1 MKRIKVITLSLTL
14 LLTVV
19 AQGADQLVTIKDAQ
33 PHQRRTGFSAV
44 LKLGSVGELYVT
56 TNVKDLMKALGLA
69 QYQNFLRSIRRLG
82 RVPIPNA
89 VSKVAPRFENPNTKS
104 I

>member
-1 MKRIKVITLSLTL
+1 
-14 LLTVV
+14 
-19 AQGADQLVTIKDAQ
+19 
-33 PHQRRTGFSAV
+33 
-44 LKLGSVGELYVT
+44 VGELYVT

-69 QYQNFLRSIRRLG
+69 QYQRFLRSIGRFG

-89 VSKVAPRFENPNTKS
+89 MSKVAPRFENPNTKS

>member
-1 MKRIKVITLSLTL
+1 LHKERINSL
-14 LLTVV
+14 LLACTANSTPTV
-19 AQGADQLVTIKDAQ
+19 KDAQ
-33 PHQRRTGFSAV
+33 PHQRRTGVSAV

-69 QYQNFLRSIRRLG
+69 QYQRFLRSIGRFG

-89 VSKVAPRFENPNTKS
+89 MSKVAPRFENPNTKS